1 MAAGERNDVKN
12 DVKNFPIRWLKLN
25 LLLDLTDV
33 QVWLIPAGL
42 EAVVQVLAV
51 HCFHIGLMIL
61 LSHLATFV

>member
-61 LSHLATFV
+61 LFQLATFV